1 MNSVLT
7 ANIVG
12 HLVAAPRTFNL
23 RDGVGCELRVLV
35 TLSYYD
41 SAGIP
46 TTRERRVKV
55 VTYSLVEAERLVRDY
70 KLGDF
75 VQIYADDARVERAW
89 QSQKGE
95 WVSGSLVF
103 SLAKIR
109 KVSATTPET
118 GRPAAAPAEAAPPA
132 DSRPAATDAAAEAD
146 ATILAGV
153 TA

>member
-1 MNSVLT
+1 MNSTLT

-12 HLVAAPRTFNL
+12 HLIAAPRTFNL

-35 TLSYYD
+35 TQRYYD
-41 SAGIP
+41 AAGIP
-46 TTRERRVKV
+46 VTRERRVKV

-75 VQIYADDARVERAW
+75 VQVFSDDARVERAW
-89 QSQKGE
+89 QNNKGE

-109 KVSATTPET
+109 KVSVTTP
-118 GRPAAAPAEAAPPA
+118 GGAQPGDAGQPA
-132 DSRPAATDAAAEAD
+132 DAAAEAD
-146 ATILAGV
+146 AAVLAGV
-153 TA
+153 TGS